1 MIRVILL
8 AIFALNIGMADV
20 LQIRDFTTD
29 IYSKTGPNTTKKIS
43 LNLEVIGRD
52 MGDNEAYVLDAL
64 NVIVGSFYVEDL
76 LTSRGKEKLKSEFIK
91 YAAKKHSIDI
101 DTVLLL
107 GLRVVED
114 LSLDKVLA
122 AIRDRNLCF
131 NNSESSNKNSNTK
144 ANEIIIS
151 PKNLNQKPIDLN
163 SIKEFGKDFGQE

>member
-8 AIFALNIGMADV
+8 AIFALNISMADV

-52 MGDNEAYVLDAL
+52 MSDNEAYVLDAL